1 MRRALVVGNWKMN
14 GSKAE
19 IRALL
24 NGLDVSVQ
32 GMGVEVVVC
41 PPYPYLSL
49 VGEML
54 NNNAVALGA
63 QSCCEHKAGAYT
75 GEVAA
80 EMLADL
86 NCKWVIVGHSE
97 RRALFLE
104 TDAEILAKY
113 KAARNAGLKPI
124 LCVGESLEEREQ
136 ERAFE
141 VVSAQLEALLQSGE
155 LDEDAVVAYEPVWA
169 IGTGQTASP
178 AQAEEMHGFIRSR
191 IATVNKDVAENVR
204 VLYGGSVKANNAA
217 EIFDQT
223 NIDGGL
229 IGGASLVQEDFVA
242 IAKAAS

>member
-1 MRRALVVGNWKMN
+1 
-14 GSKAE
+14 
-19 IRALL
+19 
-24 NGLDVSVQ
+24 
-32 GMGVEVVVC
+32 
-41 PPYPYLSL
+41 
-49 VGEML
+49 
-54 NNNAVALGA
+54 
-63 QSCCEHKAGAYT
+63 
-75 GEVAA
+75 
-80 EMLADL
+80 
-86 NCKWVIVGHSE
+86 
-97 RRALFLE
+97 
-104 TDAEILAKY
+104 
-113 KAARNAGLKPI
+113 

-141 VVSAQLEALLQSGE
+141 VVSAQLQALLQSGE